1 MGAEGLKGTGEAAR
15 GALRHPAPSDPASAA
30 LHLQGGSLSSRL
42 APWAGVLALLAF
54 MAWALPH
61 LPVNPYHVQVLMYVG
76 INIILTASLNLVNG
90 YMGEFSVGHAGFM
103 AVGAYVSAAVMLW
116 AVPRALWN
124 VLFPAALVAG
134 GLASALV
141 GLLVAVPSFRTRGD
155 YLAIV
160 TLALNMI
167 VKSAIENIEA
177 VGGPRGLPGIGRLT
191 TPAWVY
197 LWVVITL
204 VALRHFVHSRF
215 GRGVAAIREDE
226 LAAELVGISTRQVK
240 VQAFLLSAFFA
251 GVAGGLYAHLIQFIN
266 PRSFDIVKSTEIL
279 VMVYLGGVASLAGS
293 VVGAT
298 VYTVLLEAL
307 RFLGLWRWVL
317 APLLLVLLMIL
328 RPRGILG
335 FREPGLF
342 IPAWERALRRA
353 AARPRATGPGPGPHA
368 GS

>member
-1 MGAEGLKGTGEAAR
+1 MGAEGLNTIR
-15 GALRHPAPSDPASAA
+15 
-30 LHLQGGSLSSRL
+30 RL
-42 APWAGVLALLAF
+42 GPWAAAAVLLAF
-54 MAWALPH
+54 LQFVLPL
-61 LPVNPYHVQVLMYVG
+61 LPVNAYHVQVLMYVG
-76 INIILTASLNLVNG
+76 INIMLTASLNLVNG

-103 AVGAYVSAAVMLW
+103 AVGAYVSAVVMLW
-116 AVPRALWN
+116 WVPRSLWGA
-124 VLFPAALVAG
+124 LFPVALLAG
-134 GLASALV
+134 GVGASLV

-197 LWVVITL
+197 FWVLTTL
-204 VALRHFVHSRF
+204 GVLRHFIYSRF

-226 LAAELVGISTRQVK
+226 VAAEILGINTRQVK
-240 VQAFLLSAFFA
+240 MQAFLLAAFFA

-266 PRSFDIVKSTEIL
+266 PRSFDIIKSTEIL

-293 VVGAT
+293 VVGAAT
-298 VYTVLLEAL
+298 YTVLLEAL

-335 FREPGLF
+335 YREFRPF
-342 IPAWERALRRA
+342 IPARERAIQARA
-353 AARPRATGPGPGPHA
+353 LVAHA
-368 GS
+368 GAGGRGAPVASPASAAGAPSQGSQSAEVEG

>member
-1 MGAEGLKGTGEAAR
+1 MGTEGLNRTAATAPADAAAVAGAMDEERPVRRLLPWLGT
-15 GALRHPAPSDPASAA
+15 AA
-30 LHLQGGSLSSRL
+30 LLLFF
-42 APWAGVLALLAF
+42 AALLPR
-54 MAWALPH
+54 LP
-61 LPVNPYHVQVLMYVG
+61 LNPYHVQVLMYVG

-103 AVGAYVSAAVMLW
+103 AVGAYASATVMLW
-116 AVPRALWN
+116 LFPKALWP
-124 VLFPAALVAG
+124 VLFPVALLIG
-134 GLASALV
+134 GVASAVV
-141 GLLVAVPSFRTRGD
+141 GLVVAVPSFRTRGD

-191 TPAWVY
+191 TPGWVFF
-197 LWVVITL
+197 WVVVTL

-215 GRGVAAIREDE
+215 GRGVATIREDE
-226 LAAELVGISTRQVK
+226 LAAELVGIDTRQVK
-240 VQAFLLSAFFA
+240 LQAFLLSAFFA

-266 PRSFDIVKSTEIL
+266 PRSFDILKSTEIL

-317 APLLLVLLMIL
+317 APLLLVLLMIG
-328 RPRGILG
+328 RPRGLLG
-335 FREPGLF
+335 FREAALF
-342 IPAWERALRRA
+342 VPAWERAIRRA
-353 AARPRATGPGPGPHA
+353 AAGAGARAPTAGAAPGTRG
-368 GS
+368 

>member
-1 MGAEGLKGTGEAAR
+1 MEAPGAGAPPRAA
-15 GALRHPAPSDPASAA
+15 APGRT
-30 LHLQGGSLSSRL
+30 LL
-42 APWAGVLALLAF
+42 AWAGAGAGLLFFWAVL
-54 MAWALPH
+54 PR

-76 INIILTASLNLVNG
+76 INAILAASLNLVNG

-103 AVGAYVSAAVMLW
+103 AVGAYVSAVVTLW
-116 AVPRALWN
+116 LVPRPLWGA
-124 VLFPAALVAG
+124 LFPAALLAG
-134 GLASALV
+134 GAAAALV
-141 GLLVAVPSFRTRGD
+141 GLVVAVPSFRTRGD

-191 TPAWVY
+191 TPAWVFV
-197 LWVVITL
+197 WVVVTL
-204 VALRHFVHSRF
+204 AVLRHFLHSRF

-226 LAAELVGISTRQVK
+226 LAAELIGIDTRQVK
-240 VQAFLLSAFFA
+240 LQAFLLSAFFA

-293 VVGAT
+293 LVGAA

-317 APLLLVLLMIL
+317 APLLLVVLMIG
-328 RPRGILG
+328 RPRGLLG
-335 FREPGLF
+335 YREAALF
-342 IPAWERALRRA
+342 VPAWERALRRA
-353 AARPRATGPGPGPHA
+353 AGRARSEGA
-368 GS
+368 GSPEGTGS